1 MVKELPNK
9 AQRNVSEANMAL
21 IQIQSKQTEF
31 IQEKLESSVRSTI
44 LRFKNYRLYLQT
56 VSELEGLS
64 VRELADLGLSRS
76 MIRNVA
82 YQAVYEGGYDR
93 KEKK

>member
-1 MVKELPNK
+1 
-9 AQRNVSEANMAL
+9 MAL